1 MIIDKEI
8 EIVVKSSRT
17 IFKLKEIGIIS
28 KIGDI
33 IKIPIGSLWIG
44 SNIKVNVKCDIC
56 KNIKYINFSMYNK
69 NISKYNTYTCS
80 NKCAI
85 FKNRKTCLEKY
96 GDENYNN
103 AQKRLDNNLIR
114 FGVDNP
120 MKLKKTKEKVK
131 NTKLERYGDENY
143 NNRNLSK
150 KTKFEKY
157 GDENYNNR
165 DVCKITILDR
175 YGVNHYSK
183 TNEYKEKIKNTCIE
197 RYGVDNYSKTNEYKE
212 KIKNTCIERY
222 GVDSSNKSDMIK
234 KKKVLSMLDKYGF
247 ISNSMTKESKDKL
260 RKTNLERY
268 GVEYPMQVLEFLEK
282 HQKNSKSIKY
292 YNDSSIY
299 YQSSYE
305 RDFLDHCSEIDLLN
319 DISRGPTIK
328 YEKNDKIKI
337 HYPDFYIE
345 KYNLIIEIKSDYYY
359 YKYIET
365 NKVKLKTAI
374 KIGYNYLFIINKKYD
389 LFDEI
394 IDSLKKENQS

>member
-1 MIIDKEI
+1 MIIDRMI
-8 EIVVKSSRT
+8 EISVKSSRT

-28 KIGDI
+28 KIGDLI
-33 IKIPIGSLWIG
+33 IIPIEKLWMA

-56 KNIKYINFSMYNK
+56 ENIKYINFSMYNK
-69 NISKYNTYTCS
+69 NIRKYNIYTCS
-80 NKCAI
+80 NKCSA
-85 FKNRKTCLEKY
+85 FKNKKTCLEKY

-103 AQKRLDNNLIR
+103 IDKRLDNNLIK

-120 MKLKKTKEKVK
+120 MKLEKIRAKAKDTKF
-131 NTKLERYGDENY
+131 ERYGDENY
-143 NNRNLSK
+143 NNRILSK
-150 KTKFEKY
+150 KTKLEKY

-165 DVCKITILDR
+165 IGCKTTILER
-175 YGVNHYSK
+175 YGVDHYSK
-183 TNEYKEKIKNTCIE
+183 TNEYKEKIKNTCVE

-212 KIKNTCIERY
+212 KIKSTCIERY
-222 GVDSSNKSDMIK
+222 GVDSSNKSDKIK
-234 KKKVLSMLDKYGF
+234 RKKTLSMLEKYGF

-260 RKTNLERY
+260 KKTNLERY

-282 HQKNSKSIKY
+282 QQKNSKSIKY
-292 YNDSSIY
+292 YTDSLY

-305 RDFLDHCSEIDLLN
+305 KDFLDHCREIDLLN
-319 DISRGPTIK
+319 DISRGPTIR
-328 YEKNDKIKI
+328 YEKDDKIKI

-365 NKVKLKTAI
+365 NEIKLKTAI
-374 KIGYNYLFIINKKYD
+374 KCGYNYLFIINKKYD

-394 IDSLKKENQS
+394 IDNLKK

>member
-1 MIIDKEI
+1 MLLDEEVEII
-8 EIVVKSSRT
+8 VKSPRT
-17 IFKLKEIGIIS
+17 ISKLKEINILS
-28 KIGDI
+28 KKGDV
-33 IKIPIGSLWIG
+33 IKLPIDNLWPS
-44 SNIKVNVKCDIC
+44 SNIKVNVKCDMC
-56 KNIKYINFSMYNK
+56 ENTKYINFSMYNK
-69 NISKYNTYTCS
+69 NFKKYNIYTCS
-80 NKCAI
+80 NICAI
-85 FKNRKTCLEKY
+85 IKNRKTCFEKY

-103 AQKRLDNNLIR
+103 VDKRKNTNIIKY
-114 FGVDNP
+114 GIDNP
-120 MKLKKTKEKVK
+120 MKLDFVKDKVKKTKFEKY
-131 NTKLERYGDENY
+131 NDENY
-143 NNRNLSK
+143 NNRNLSN
-150 KTKFEKY
+150 KTKNERY

-165 DVCKITILDR
+165 DVCKITILER

-183 TNEYKEKIKNTCIE
+183 TDEYKEKIKNTCIE

-282 HQKNSKSIKY
+282 NQKNSKSIKY
-292 YNDSSIY
+292 YNDSIY

-305 RDFLDHCSEIDLLN
+305 KDFLDHCSEIDLLN

-328 YEKNDKIKI
+328 YEKDDKIKI

-345 KYNLIIEIKSDYYY
+345 RYNLIIEIKSDYYY
-359 YKYIET
+359 YKYIEI
-365 NKVKLKTAI
+365 NKAKLKAAI

-394 IDSLKKENQS
+394 IDSLKKEIQS

>member
-17 IFKLKEIGIIS
+17 IFKLKEIEIIS
-28 KIGDI
+28 KIADI
-33 IKIPIGSLWIG
+33 IKIPIERLWMA

-56 KNIKYINFSMYNK
+56 ENVKYINFSVYNK
-69 NISKYNTYTCS
+69 NIRKYNIYTCS
-80 NKCAI
+80 NKCAV
-85 FKNRKTCLEKY
+85 FKNKKTKFEKY

-103 AQKRLDNNLIR
+103 LQKRLDSNLVK

-120 MKLKKTKEKVK
+120 SKLKEVKEKIK
-131 NTKLERYGDENY
+131 DTKFKRYGDENY

-165 DVCKITILDR
+165 VDCKATTLEK
-175 YGVNHYSK
+175 YGVSHYSK
-183 TNEYKEKIKNTCIE
+183 TNEYKEKIKNTCVD

-212 KIKNTCIERY
+212 KIKNTCIDRY
-222 GVDSSNKSDMIK
+222 GVDSSNKSDIIK

-260 RKTNLERY
+260 KKTNLERY
-268 GVEYPMQVLEFLEK
+268 GVEYPMQFFKFSEK
-282 HQKNSKSIKY
+282 QQKSSKRIKY
-292 YNDSSIY
+292 FNDSLY

-305 RDFLDHCSEIDLLN
+305 KDFLEHCLEIDLLN
-319 DISRGPTIK
+319 DISRGPTIR
-328 YEKNDKIKI
+328 YAEDNSIKI

-359 YKYIET
+359 YKYIEK
-365 NKVKLKTAI
+365 NKAKLKAAI
-374 KIGYNYLFIINKKYD
+374 EVGYNYLFIINKKYY

-394 IDSLKKENQS
+394 IELKKANFEIE